1 MSTRRLRAPI
11 PNLNA
16 VKPNWKVPPLE
27 VVSVHV
33 NLVLKKNA
41 LCVATG
47 MLFKYSP
54 VELAEECAFSYETS
68 PDEVPIV
75 QIN

>member
-11 PNLNA
+11 PNLNE
-16 VKPNWKVPPLE
+16 VKPNWKMPLE

-68 PDEVPIV
+68 PGDVPIV